1 MSMDL
6 LEDKSDERDYALE
19 RLIMLSD
26 GVFAIAI
33 TLLALELRPPEGWDH
48 TLVSLSA
55 LMWRQGL
62 AFLISFIIIAGFWIA
77 HRKMFGRFR
86 SADMGLTVLN
96 MVMLCAITLVP
107 VANNIAFEGGP
118 TGGGFV
124 LYWAIFTLLG
134 LANAAIW
141 AYAAFARPALFRS
154 VPPRNARLLTLVLL
168 LIMPVSMP
176 LLGLV
181 TSGTADVWIIVPVLG
196 LVLLARVFRSR
207 LKRTLDPEW
216 RP

>member
-6 LEDKSDERDYALE
+6 LEDRGDERDYALE

-48 TLVSLSA
+48 RLPSLGL
-55 LMWRQGL
+55 LMWRQAL
-62 AFLISFIIIAGFWIA
+62 AFLLSFIVIAGFWVA

-96 MVMLCAITLVP
+96 LVMLCVITLVP
-107 VANNIAFEGGP
+107 VVNNLAFEGGP
-118 TGGGFV
+118 SGGGFT
-124 LYWAIFTLLG
+124 LYWVTFSLLG
-134 LANAAIW
+134 FSNAAIW
-141 AYAAFARPALFRS
+141 FYSAFLKPSLFRN
-154 VPPRNARLLTLVLL
+154 PPPKEARRLTLVLL
-168 LIMPVSMP
+168 LIMPLSMP
-176 LLGLV
+176 LFGLV
-181 TSGTADVWIIVPVLG
+181 TSGAAKPWLLAPILG
-196 LVLLARVFRSR
+196 LVLLARVFRGR
-207 LKRTLDPEW
+207 LKRSIDAEW